1 MNVTNHVPSKSM
13 QNSLKLPL
21 RMTRRISQSPE
32 SKAARRAQSWSP
44 MRLPAAHEV
53 SQGANKASG
62 PTAADPSLGLEW
74 MGAQDDVHT
83 GNLRRDGVRS
93 SNRIFHCRAL
103 SCRPSNRRRLK

>member
-44 MRLPAAHEV
+44 MRLPAAQV

-62 PTAADPSLGLEW
+62 QLRAAGCARHPIGDTRSGHLNTDPSLGLEW
-74 MGAQDDVHT
+74 MGAQDDVRT
-83 GNLRRDGVRS
+83 GNLCRDGVRS
-93 SNRIFHCRAL
+93 SN
-103 SCRPSNRRRLK
+103 